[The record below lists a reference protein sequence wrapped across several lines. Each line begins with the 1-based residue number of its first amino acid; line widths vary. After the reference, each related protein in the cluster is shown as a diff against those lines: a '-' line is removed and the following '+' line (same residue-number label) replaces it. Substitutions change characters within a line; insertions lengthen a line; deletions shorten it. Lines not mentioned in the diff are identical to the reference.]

1 MPLVISI
8 ACKKF
13 IASKDRWQQKIQRS
27 TANIVER
34 LSIERPAPLLGA
46 AIRNTVVVV
55 TALKI
60 SKTN

>member
-1 MPLVISI
+1 MATKNLEI
-8 ACKKF
+8 F
-13 IASKDRWQQKIQRS
+13 R
-27 TANIVER
+27 NIVER

-60 SKTN
+60 SITN

>member
-1 MPLVISI
+1 MATKNLEI
-8 ACKKF
+8 F
-13 IASKDRWQQKIQRS
+13 W
-27 TANIVER
+27 NIVER

-46 AIRNTVVVV
+46 AIRNTVAVVV

>member
-1 MPLVISI
+1 MATKNLEI
-8 ACKKF
+8 F
-13 IASKDRWQQKIQRS
+13 W
-27 TANIVER
+27 NIVER
-34 LSIERPAPLLGA
+34 LSIERPAPLLSA